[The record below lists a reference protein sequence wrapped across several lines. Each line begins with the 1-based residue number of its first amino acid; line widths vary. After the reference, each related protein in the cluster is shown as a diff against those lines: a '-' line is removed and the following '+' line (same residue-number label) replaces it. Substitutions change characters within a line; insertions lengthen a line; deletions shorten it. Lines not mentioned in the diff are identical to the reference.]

1 MNAYS
6 YNPINQDAFGLWFDA
21 IPADTKKHYLALLE
35 SGDTNSWAYPALDA
49 GQQAAGWI
57 DALHD
62 SLYVWGQETGT
73 LDAIRKNEYNFD
85 RNISTPLYT
94 IEIDTK
100 AQYGYFEHNELGDEK
115 AGGLWFDG
123 DRLSDYDGVYEL
135 PRQVTAA
142 LINSGYQLE
151 DI

>member
-6 YNPINQDAFGLWFDA
+6 YNPINQDAFGVWFDA

-49 GQQAAGWI
+49 GQQESGWI

-62 SLYVWGQETGT
+62 SLYVWGDETGT
-73 LDAIRKNEYNFD
+73 LKEIRNNEYNFD
-85 RNISTPLYT
+85 QDLSAGRYA
-94 IEIDTK
+94 IEIDTS
-100 AQYGYFEHNELGDEK
+100 AHYGYFQDNKTGTE
-115 AGGLWFDG
+115 GGLWFDG
-123 DRLSDYDGVYEL
+123 LTLVDYDGVSEL
-135 PRQVTAA
+135 PKTVHAA
-142 LINSGYQLE
+142 LINAGFNLE

>member
-21 IPADTKKHYLALLE
+21 IPVETKRHYLALLE

-49 GQQAAGWI
+49 GQQDHDWI

-73 LDAIRKNEYNFD
+73 LKEIR
-85 RNISTPLYT
+85 
-94 IEIDTK
+94 K
-100 AQYGYFEHNELGDEK
+100 AQYSFNLDLSTPSHDIKVDTAGEYGYFQNNTTGTE
-115 AGGLWFDG
+115 GGLWFDG
-123 DRLSDYDGVYEL
+123 LTLIDYDGVPDL
-135 PRQVTAA
+135 PKAVHNA
-142 LINSGYQLE
+142 LVNAGYNLE